1 MHIKD
6 SRIDSGNAFDR
17 EKHPK
22 TMQNT
27 ATYIPKLSMTRL

>member
-17 EKHPK
+17 EKHLK